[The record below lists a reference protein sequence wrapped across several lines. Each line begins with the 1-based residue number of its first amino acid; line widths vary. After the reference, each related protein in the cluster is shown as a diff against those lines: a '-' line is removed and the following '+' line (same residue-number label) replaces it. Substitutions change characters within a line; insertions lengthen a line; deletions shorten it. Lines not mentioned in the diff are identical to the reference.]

1 MTAFVSSISLLE
13 SFESVT
19 YVCVEEVFLLIELYC
34 QAQPKPKPNHSW
46 AVLVLNP
53 TSPTVHPFTR
63 PPVQPAV
70 RKSMKLVLLSQ
81 ACKTK
86 VISLYE

>member
-1 MTAFVSSISLLE
+1 MQVVGYVFSARRHTNFGKKSLPKLSIR
-13 SFESVT
+13 T
-19 YVCVEEVFLLIELYC
+19 GIYY
-34 QAQPKPKPNHSW
+34 QAQPKQKPYHSW

-53 TSPTVHPFTR
+53 TSPARPATR
-63 PPVQPAV
+63 PAV
-70 RKSMKLVLLSQ
+70 RKSTKLVLLSQ